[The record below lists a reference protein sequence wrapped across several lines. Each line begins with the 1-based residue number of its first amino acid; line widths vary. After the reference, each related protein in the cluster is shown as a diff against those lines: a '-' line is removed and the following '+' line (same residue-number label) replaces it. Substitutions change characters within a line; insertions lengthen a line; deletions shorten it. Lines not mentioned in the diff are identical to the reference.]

1 MATFLIE
8 GKQRLLASHDQAL
21 ANLADARRSG
31 LYLEDEARRSRAT
44 LRTLVSL
51 GPLAH
56 ALDLSAIGEHL
67 ADGIERNEL
76 TREAL
81 EHKRTILRDRRLLG
95 SALAAVLLMM
105 AGLLGARLSAVRRL
119 S

>member
-1 MATFLIE
+1 VA
-8 GKQRLLASHDQAL
+8 
-21 ANLADARRSG
+21 
-31 LYLEDEARRSRAT
+31 
-44 LRTLVSL
+44 L

-56 ALDLSAIGEHL
+56 SLDLPAIGEHL

-81 EHKRTILRDRRLLG
+81 EHKRTILRDHRLLG

-105 AGLLGARLSAVRRL
+105 AGLLGARISAVRRL